1 MRQRRRQPA
10 SPPASVAAAWRGV
23 GVGVGTGAGVGRPM
37 ELGVRPPTHGT
48 RDARRTAPP
57 KYRAPPPKHRTRHP
71 ARATHACTA
80 ALGYDASQCWE
91 VQRGAPRGGGA
102 RSGGSVRSWLCQ
114 AAAAS
119 PLSAPYQCSTG
130 CALVG
135 AATPGT
141 RIIPVGLGMFRA
153 GDLWLSK
160 STATARRTYLAR
172 RRARAGAVVWRG
184 ARGARQ
190 RRKFSRVIT
199 KGTETPR
206 DIGADIEKP
215 PSRSPRRR
223 PGTGGCAYR
232 ASTTSLPH
240 EDHTSTR
247 VTGARGQNG
256 RLCA

>member
-1 MRQRRRQPA
+1 MTKVTEVQPSAVSVLGVQETASALVACPKINQSLTSLSTSSVRQRRRQPA

-37 ELGVRPPTHGT
+37 ELGVRPPTRGT

-184 ARGARQ
+184 ARRLRA
-190 RRKFSRVIT
+190 
-199 KGTETPR
+199 
-206 DIGADIEKP
+206 A
-215 PSRSPRRR
+215 
-223 PGTGGCAYR
+223 PGSAGSSHG
-232 ASTTSLPH
+232 L
-240 EDHTSTR
+240 
-247 VTGARGQNG
+247 
-256 RLCA
+256 